1 MFLTHFYARYFL
13 YKQSY
18 YSFRDPGT
26 GNPGS
31 DWICSNCLQRNCF
44 RRQNCYKY
52 QKDKDP
58 CIKVGK
64 KRPSSEVFDLNSNS
78 KAKHQRSEN
87 YDKVAEKRH
96 NCDDLVSNSIKCTK
110 NQEPSI
116 INKSSSKILEK
127 CEILLKLIGRP
138 NISHSQI
145 KDKIASASSFWL
157 KCWEII
163 NQLSTQHLEVML
175 GALNKVSISVIQ
187 DAYPPIE
194 QIQTAVKNYLL
205 GSKGSNE
212 ILSKVEMVHN
222 MVKKLL
228 AIQWKEEKEIVK
240 KELKTILSSTISVLS
255 ADLRDHFEI
264 IKSILETMDSLDKPW
279 AIKETLK
286 SVQSSTNLV
295 EIAAESS
302 SWQNVNIS
310 WLANVKY
317 FQPALLPVM
326 NVPSDKS
333 SGVYNSAEEYFEIV
347 MQLWIGLTFI
357 DGNSNLNPKCCYKF
371 QEKKCGQVLLP
382 SSEEKYELHCLNSC
396 SFPVVLQCTNS
407 RHTKGLCSKCAQ
419 NAKAE
424 LMGPAGPRASTNI
437 YDCQVTKVDYEG
449 RIYMNAVESRKP
461 PNQIYWRSTRRLSS
475 ANLVGLV
482 KLSAQGASLN
492 YDDIIIWGEIVSHG
506 DPRDEFKRRE
516 QKCLCVSIS
525 TISDSKLMDNIK
537 KDDYLAVI
545 DCITF
550 APEHIPVLKA
560 LDIQKVSTLPFQKGV
575 VYEGQSYGPAD
586 FICKEP
592 VNFIYICKHVTKM
605 ACNLAFENASRSNKC
620 HADVEIIN
628 PDCGHPTVIKCFQN
642 QLLKNLPLKD
652 PISEIK
658 EGEITLQFNNHLQNH
673 KCTFN
678 ILFHRRCGHNEKI
691 QCFKVKNK
699 HIQVC
704 VVSVDINNP
713 LCGHKLSLP
722 CHLSDLNDWKPW
734 KNETCSKFVNNV
746 LFDDCPPPIFPSN
759 ELFNYVKRCKSKII
773 VRRKYCGHQYSID
786 CGVAF
791 NELSNKTLRI
801 CSEVIKDALLNC
813 GHKKTMSCSSYQI
826 YKNDPESYSCTEQVS
841 MSCWNIKNCKEKVLT
856 ECCKRSDRY
865 SCKKK
870 IDCTCSNGHTIKKI
884 PICQDGFLMELW
896 IPYAMLEKAQGK
908 VLVIDEAYNLN
919 DKWYGKE
926 VLDVLVEKVQN
937 TESDDIAVLLLGYE
951 PQMREML
958 REKNPGLARRFAID
972 YPFVFEDYSESKLFV
987 ILKGVCKRENI
998 QMSMEASEAILK
1010 LLEKQ
1015 RAQANFGNAGAIDNV
1030 ICDAL
1035 AKVSSRPLTL
1045 EGMIE
1050 LIPSDIGG
1058 RDAEKFN
1065 GSDPFA
1071 RLNKLYLVE
1080 NIRQQLIEIK
1090 NTFQVAQTESS
1101 IDRPEL
1107 GHFVFQGAPGTGKTT
1122 VARVMAEI
1130 LFDLGLLL
1138 RNHVEVT
1145 SGLGLTGEFVGHTK
1159 KRVKDKLDAA
1169 RGGLL
1174 FIDEAYELGKGH
1186 YGEEAI
1192 TTLVAAMTDPNYK
1205 LVIVIAGYPKDMEQ
1219 MLSVNVGLKSRFKR
1233 FMNFE
1238 DWNTNDCIN
1247 FLRIKAEADNYNFD
1261 VDVKNSLHEGLEEL
1275 RSYPGWGN
1283 VRDMLALWQK
1293 MLEHRANRVVK
1304 MPELNK
1310 KIIKLDAMNALKAMV
1325 NDRRPKVANAGNI
1338 NSVLKEASE
1347 LQIVNQHDHGSQKK
1361 LFEVLDESIDDID
1374 VSKRFTKIINPL
1386 SFTEKIDSDLED
1398 IRNSGVPDEV
1408 WIELQLAKIA
1418 LKEEKKN
1425 EEERQANEKKFQED
1439 QENLLNELLRELQ
1452 EEREEE
1458 KRQQMLQ
1465 ELEKK
1470 REEERKRREAE
1481 DIRLKEERQK
1491 SKDVE
1496 NAIYK
1501 ICLCPAGYSWYKQG
1515 GGWRCGGGS
1524 HFVTDEQ
1531 LQR

>member
-1 MFLTHFYARYFL
+1 MRKSICDLTRKFYKYITDIEDHDICNSRKIGGNFSGTSKECKTFDKLEICSGKSREVPGVLPNIFFWTHEGTQTKSKVGLSRINSTEAEMVIGLTKYLVNCGVPKSSIAILTPYKGQLMLMRLSLISLDLLNNKDRENSIVLSTVDRFQGDEADIVIISLVIDAKSSTGFVKKLNRMIVLLSRARLGMYIIGNINYFEEKPDASTCHWTDILTKLRQSCEPDTNPSAVLEKVEDLHYYGPRLGNELPICCPVHREKMVYYAKSVQQLNLNFCKEKCSELLSCEHSCDLLCHFKNKDDHNKLCSVIINPPLCETHAINLTCHEL
-13 YKQSY
+13 YKNVRISV
-18 YSFRDPGT
+18 P
-26 GNPGS
+26 
-31 DWICSNCLQRNCF
+31 IC
-44 RRQNCYKY
+44 Y
-52 QKDKDP
+52 
-58 CIKVGK
+58 
-64 KRPSSEVFDLNSNS
+64 
-78 KAKHQRSEN
+78 A
-87 YDKVAEKRH
+87 
-96 NCDDLVSNSIKCTK
+96 
-110 NQEPSI
+110 
-116 INKSSSKILEK
+116 
-127 CEILLKLIGRP
+127 LK
-138 NISHSQI
+138 
-145 KDKIASASSFWL
+145 FY
-157 KCWEII
+157 KCWE
-163 NQLSTQHLEVML
+163 
-175 GALNKVSISVIQ
+175 KVSVQLPCLHDCKIYCWEKIEIAEGKRFYPDCEQLAHSTYVYPICCHLLSVLCVVYHQ
-187 DAYPPIE
+187 YKKNPTLVKPCKSEVTYNPPCNHSVTVSCFLKQQFE
-194 QIQTAVKNYLL
+194 NGKLVFTCK
-205 GSKGSNE
+205 
-212 ILSKVEMVHN
+212 
-222 MVKKLL
+222 KKL
-228 AIQWKEEKEIVK
+228 K
-240 KELKTILSSTISVLS
+240 KILPRCGHK
-255 ADLRDHFEI
+255 A
-264 IKSILETMDSLDKPW
+264 SIYCD
-279 AIKETLK
+279 AFQTLNNWTG
-286 SVQSSTNLV
+286 QSS
-295 EIAAESS
+295 
-302 SWQNVNIS
+302 
-310 WLANVKY
+310 
-317 FQPALLPVM
+317 
-326 NVPSDKS
+326 
-333 SGVYNSAEEYFEIV
+333 
-347 MQLWIGLTFI
+347 
-357 DGNSNLNPKCCYKF
+357 
-371 QEKKCGQVLLP
+371 
-382 SSEEKYELHCLNSC
+382 EL
-396 SFPVVLQCTNS
+396 
-407 RHTKGLCSKCAQ
+407 
-419 NAKAE
+419 
-424 LMGPAGPRASTNI
+424 
-437 YDCQVTKVDYEG
+437 
-449 RIYMNAVESRKP
+449 
-461 PNQIYWRSTRRLSS
+461 
-475 ANLVGLV
+475 
-482 KLSAQGASLN
+482 
-492 YDDIIIWGEIVSHG
+492 
-506 DPRDEFKRRE
+506 
-516 QKCLCVSIS
+516 
-525 TISDSKLMDNIK
+525 
-537 KDDYLAVI
+537 
-545 DCITF
+545 
-550 APEHIPVLKA
+550 
-560 LDIQKVSTLPFQKGV
+560 GV